1 MSVHDGKPRSKAKPR
16 QTRYAPGLLLRC
28 VRAGGG
34 RWGTRR
40 YERTGRC
47 AALCLPVKLLSSDTA
62 EPPQLPS
69 ALAEPFGCF
78 SLPIPFWFRHRDD
91 GWHKSHQTG
100 GGSLFIS
107 SGCIVVCNVPAIVIH
122 GSFPERTAMAK
133 KGRRLIR
140 WSKTDHAELKR
151 HSRSKTPV
159 VKVAKAMKRTER
171 SIRQKAAS
179 LGFSIGH
186 QR

>member
-1 MSVHDGKPRSKAKPR
+1 MSLAVSSAARVQDNASFVKYVFSSRSLSTSAKRTHSAARFRHWCPRCACQSNYCH
-16 QTRYAPGLLLRC
+16 QTLRSLPSC
-28 VRAGGG
+28 RARSRSHLGVFRSRSHFGSG
-34 RWGTRR
+34 IETMAGTNLIRLVA
-40 YERTGRC
+40 GRC
-47 AALCLPVKLLSSDTA
+47 SY
-62 EPPQLPS
+62 PQ
-69 ALAEPFGCF
+69 A
-78 SLPIPFWFRHRDD
+78 
-91 GWHKSHQTG
+91 
-100 GGSLFIS
+100 
-107 SGCIVVCNVPAIVIH
+107 CIVVCNVPAIVIH
-122 GSFPERTAMAK
+122 GSFPVRTAMAK

-179 LGFSIGH
+179 LGFPIGH